1 MESNDEL
8 DRRIDSALAGYADAE
23 PLEGIEERVMRQVR
37 AARRRRV
44 FGWAAAMAV
53 AAVVVMT
60 VIVVRT
66 PRVAAPKHDDI
77 ARVIVPVP
85 ERPVPAAETPRIVPR
100 RRVNSRIARLEPLPK
115 LEQFPAPTPLTEEE
129 RALAAF
135 VARYPKEAQQAFED
149 LRKRSEEPVEIK
161 PIEIPPLP
169 DIGAQ

>member
-8 DRRIDSALAGYADAE
+8 DRRIDDALAGYADAE
-23 PLEGIEERVMRQVR
+23 PLEGLEGRVMRRVR
-37 AARRRRV
+37 AAGRRRA
-44 FGWAAAMAV
+44 FGWAAAMA
-53 AAVVVMT
+53 AAVVVLMT
-60 VIVVRT
+60 VIVART
-66 PRVAAPKHDDI
+66 PRVVAPKSHDVARVETVVPPRPTPVAEKPRI
-77 ARVIVPVP
+77 AR
-85 ERPVPAAETPRIVPR
+85 R

-129 RALAAF
+129 RALAVF
-135 VARYPKEAQQAFED
+135 VARYPKEAQQAFAD